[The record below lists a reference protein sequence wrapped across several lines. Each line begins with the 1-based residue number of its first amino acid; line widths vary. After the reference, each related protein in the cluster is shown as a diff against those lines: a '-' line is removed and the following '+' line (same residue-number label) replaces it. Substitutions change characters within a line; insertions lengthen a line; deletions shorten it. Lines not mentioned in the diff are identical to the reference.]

1 MYLYELVIWV
11 VLDMYPEVE
20 LLGHLESLSIYYKLV
35 VLQFL

>member
-11 VLDMYPEVE
+11 VLNIYPEVE
-20 LLGHLESLSIYYKLV
+20 LLGHMENLSIYYKLV